1 MINIPSLIAGFVARF
16 LDALKFKSQRW
27 WAITGA
33 LVIAIENVLLA
44 RILPF
49 ADQIPSLVIETVVAI
64 AAIFI
69 NSKSFTLATANVPAG
84 ESIGDFVNRQLAI
97 LIEKFKA
104 GSLTSFAAIQ
114 ALFLGFK
121 FNIVADTTLTW
132 PDTVINILLS
142 VAMLFLTPRTKPI
155 IANTAAKTAKINGK

>member
-33 LVIAIENVLLA
+33 IVITIENVLLA
-44 RILPF
+44 KILPF
-49 ADQIPSLVIETVVAI
+49 SDQIPAIAVETVVAI

-69 NSKSFTLATANVPAG
+69 NSKSFTLANVTPASD
-84 ESIGDFVNRQLAI
+84 ETIGGFINRQLAI
-97 LIEKFKA
+97 LIEKFKT
-104 GSLTSFAAIQ
+104 GSLTAFAAIQ
-114 ALFLGFK
+114 ALFIGFK
-121 FNIVADTTLTW
+121 FYIVADTTLTW

-142 VAMLFLTPRTKPI
+142 LAMLFIGPKTKPVL
-155 IANTAAKTAKINGK
+155 AKLGFIKSIEAVK

>member
-69 NSKSFTLATANVPAG
+69 NSKSFTLATSNVPAG

-121 FNIVADTTLTW
+121 FYIVADTTLTW